1 MRLPNVSAAELDIR
15 KLENYCLNADHPLG
29 RHKARVFHSAL
40 GLTNA
45 DAQWLRRE
53 ILVNITTADAAE
65 LAKDRFGTRY
75 RADFVLK
82 RHERQAV
89 VRTVW
94 IVAESD
100 VPRFVT
106 CWVV

>member
-1 MRLPNVSAAELDIR
+1 MRLPNVGAAELDIR
-15 KLENYCLNADHPLG
+15 KLEHYCLNSNHPLG
-29 RHKARVFHSAL
+29 RHKARVFRSAL
-40 GLTNA
+40 GLTGA
-45 DAQWLRRE
+45 DANWLRQE
-53 ILVNITTADAAE
+53 ILNNVTAAEATE
-65 LAKDRFGTRY
+65 LAKDRFGTRF

-82 RHERQAV
+82 RHERRAV